1 MALYTLLCTTF
12 WFSAWALNVYLID
25 LSPHW
30 GQRELVKRYYQER
43 HGAEEPLLAWQMN
56 WKGENIYTGNRVHVF
71 VQLDNKAVNKW
82 MEQHANSTAFFV
94 LEHSRLGNF
103 KRMMG
108 KRKVEELTTARDN
121 NKFIL
126 VRAEI

>member
-1 MALYTLLCTTF
+1 M
-12 WFSAWALNVYLID
+12 
-25 LSPHW
+25 
-30 GQRELVKRYYQER
+30 KRYYQER
-43 HGAEEPLLAWQMN
+43 QSSDEPLIASQMN

-71 VQLDNKAVNKW
+71 VQLDNKAVTKW
-82 MEQHANSTAFFV
+82 MEQHPDTKAFFV
-94 LEHSRLGNF
+94 LEHSRLNNF